1 MKKIALISTFC
12 DTDEK
17 IYTLLKNIKKLKEVG
32 LDTLVISPIKL
43 PSRVIEISDFVFFTK
58 ENPIFN
64 WPQRGFTFWQSVDT
78 SDGWV
83 TMHRNVADY
92 GWAGLY
98 QVKKMS
104 QIALSYDYD
113 IFYHLIYDLD
123 IDDYVINS
131 IKNNDVNLI
140 HPRINP
146 KKNNE
151 MWDATLH
158 YMIFDRDNMVRVAN
172 AIDLEDYLG
181 SDGVAEGQAH
191 KWSQIFPINLAKTPV
206 KDTIYYWG
214 DNDFFNY
221 SKNPKYKLFISKNE
235 NNTEIWVDS
244 EDGKIPKYITSNL
257 SLFLH
262 GFNETQNLKIEVNGL
277 ITEITLS
284 ENKMIEFPV
293 EFHKVRSLKITDNE
307 IEFDYFDILNGINR
321 NLIYFEK

>member
-1 MKKIALISTFC
+1 
-12 DTDEK
+12 
-17 IYTLLKNIKKLKEVG
+17 
-32 LDTLVISPIKL
+32 
-43 PSRVIEISDFVFFTK
+43 
-58 ENPIFN
+58 
-64 WPQRGFTFWQSVDT
+64 
-78 SDGWV
+78 
-83 TMHRNVADY
+83 
-92 GWAGLY
+92 
-98 QVKKMS
+98 MS